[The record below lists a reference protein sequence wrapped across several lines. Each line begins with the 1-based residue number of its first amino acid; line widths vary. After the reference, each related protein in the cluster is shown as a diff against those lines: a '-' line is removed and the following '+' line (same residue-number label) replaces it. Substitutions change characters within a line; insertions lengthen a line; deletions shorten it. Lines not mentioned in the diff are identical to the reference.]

1 MSTEYGWYILWIFY
15 MEYVKYIFWGG
26 NNKFGARIIYFKQN
40 ICIMQYIFWAEY
52 MHCAIYIS
60 SRIYALCNIYFEQNK
75 CIMQHIFW
83 AEYMHYAIYILSRI
97 YALCNI
103 YFEYI
108 PEDIKYSLITLFS
121 PSSLSKAISR
131 ITREPEM

>member
-1 MSTEYGWYILWIFY
+1 
-15 MEYVKYIFWGG
+15 
-26 NNKFGARIIYFKQN
+26 
-40 ICIMQYIFWAEY
+40 MQ
-52 MHCAIYIS
+52 
-60 SRIYALCNIYFEQNK
+60 
-75 CIMQHIFW
+75 
-83 AEYMHYAIYILSRI
+83 YILSRI

-131 ITREPEM
+131 ITREPEV

>member
-1 MSTEYGWYILWIFY
+1 MHYAVYIL
-15 MEYVKYIFWGG
+15 
-26 NNKFGARIIYFKQN
+26 N
-40 ICIMQYIFWAEY
+40 
-52 MHCAIYIS
+52 
-60 SRIYALCNIYFEQNK
+60 RIYALCNIYFEQNI
-75 CIMQHIFW
+75 CIMQ
-83 AEYMHYAIYILSRI
+83 YILSRI

-131 ITREPEM
+131 ITREPEV